1 MSLEFGI
8 FLPVGFGGELAAFA
22 DPIEAAERVVELAR
36 TAEECGFAA
45 AWLPDHLQT
54 VPPST
59 APVFESWSML
69 AALARDTD
77 RIRIG
82 PLVSSNGYRNPA
94 LQAKIASTVDV
105 LSKGRLTL
113 GIGAGWYEPDYE
125 AFGYEFGDAPARLRD
140 LRDGVRTIRSMWT
153 EHPTT
158 FPRGVQRPRIPL
170 LIAGGGERVTLKIVA
185 EYADAC
191 NVMVSPADAARK
203 FGVLREHCVAVGRDY
218 DAVLRTA
225 MTACLVAGSDEEAQA
240 ALSPGMSAFYPGD
253 LASYLL
259 YGTADTVRQRIAA
272 YEEAGVQ
279 QLIVGFHE
287 ATDPEAIRRFAKE
300 FIG

>member
-8 FLPVGFGGELAAFA
+8 FLPAGFGGELGAFD
-22 DPIEAAERVVELAR
+22 DPAEAAERVVELAR

-54 VPPST
+54 IPPSS
-59 APVFESWSML
+59 APVFESWSLL

-82 PLVSSNGYRNPA
+82 PLVSSNSYRNPA

-105 LSKGRLTL
+105 LSGGRLTM

-125 AFGYEFGDAPARLRD
+125 VFGYEFGDAPGRLRA
-140 LRDGVRTIRSMWT
+140 LRDGVRVIKEIW

-158 FPRGVQRPRIPL
+158 FPRGVQQPTIPL
-170 LIAGGGERVTLKIVA
+170 LIAGGGERVTLKLVA

-191 NVMVSPADAARK
+191 NVMVSPAEAARK
-203 FGVLREHCVAVGRDY
+203 YAVLREHCEAAGRDY
-218 DAVLRTA
+218 ATIRRTA
-225 MTACLVAGSDEEAQA
+225 TTACLIAGSDEEARA
-240 ALSPGMSAFYPGD
+240 ALSPGMGAFYLGD
-253 LASYLL
+253 FASYLL
-259 YGTADTVRQRIAA
+259 YGTADTVRRRIAA

-300 FIG
+300 FID

>member
-1 MSLEFGI
+1 MTMEFGI
-8 FLPVGFGGELAAFA
+8 FLPVGFGGELGAFD
-22 DPIEAAERVVELAR
+22 DPVEAAERVIELTR

-54 VPPST
+54 IPPSP
-59 APVFESWSML
+59 APMFESWSML
-69 AALARDTD
+69 TALARDTE

-82 PLVSSNGYRNPA
+82 PLVSSNSYRNPA

-105 LSKGRLTL
+105 LSRGRLTL
-113 GIGAGWYEPDYE
+113 GLGAGWYQPDYE
-125 AFGYEFGDAPARLRD
+125 AFGYDFADAPTRLRH
-140 LRDGVRTIRSMWT
+140 LRDGVRTIREMWQ
-153 EHPTT
+153 HPTT
-158 FPRGVQRPRIPL
+158 FPRGVQQPHIPL
-170 LIAGGGERVTLKIVA
+170 MIAGGGERMTLKIVA
-185 EYADAC
+185 DYADAC

-203 FGVLREHCVAVGRDY
+203 YAILREHCENANRDY
-218 DAVLRTA
+218 DTILRTA
-225 MTACLVAGSDEEAQA
+225 TTACLIAGTDEEAQA
-240 ALSPGMSAFYPGD
+240 ALSPAMGAFYPGD
-253 LASYLL
+253 FADYLL
-259 YGTADTVRQRIAA
+259 YGSVETVRDRIAT

>member
-1 MSLEFGI
+1 MALGFGI
-8 FLPVGFGGELAAFA
+8 FLPIGFGGELGGFG
-22 DPIEAAERVVELAR
+22 DPVEAAERVLELAA

-54 VPPST
+54 IPPSP

-69 AALARDTD
+69 AALARHTD

-82 PLVSSNGYRNPA
+82 PLVSANSYRNPA
-94 LQAKIASTVDV
+94 LLAKIASTVDV
-105 LSKGRLTL
+105 LSNGRLTL
-113 GIGAGWYEPDYE
+113 GIGAGWYQPDYD
-125 AFGYEFGDAPARLRD
+125 AFGYEFADAPTRLRR
-140 LRDGVRTIRSMWT
+140 LRDGVRTMRATW

-158 FPRGVQRPRIPL
+158 FPRGVQQPTIL
-170 LIAGGGERVTLKIVA
+170 LMIAGGGERVTLKIVA

-191 NVMVSPADAARK
+191 NVMVSPADTARK
-203 FGVLREHCVAVGRDY
+203 FAVLREHCEAAGRDY
-218 DAVLRTA
+218 DTIVRTA
-225 MTACLVAGSDEEAQA
+225 TTACFLTGSDAEAQA
-240 ALSPGMSAFYPGD
+240 ALSPATGTFYPGD
-253 LASYLL
+253 FASYLL
-259 YGTADTVRQRIAA
+259 YGTADTVRRRIAA

-300 FIG
+300 FID

>member
-8 FLPVGFGGELAAFA
+8 FLPVGFGGELGAF
-22 DPIEAAERVVELAR
+22 DNPVEASERVIELAR

-54 VPPST
+54 IPPSP

-77 RIRIG
+77 RIGIG
-82 PLVSSNGYRNPA
+82 PLVTSNSYRNPA

-105 LSKGRLTL
+105 LSKGRLTF
-113 GIGAGWYEPDYE
+113 GIGAGWYQADYD
-125 AFGYEFGDAPARLRD
+125 AFGYEFADAPTRLKA
-140 LRDGVRTIRSMWT
+140 LREGVRTIKAMW

-158 FPRGVQRPRIPL
+158 FPRGVQQPTIPL
-170 LIAGGGERVTLKIVA
+170 MIAGGGERVTLKIVA

-203 FGVLREHCVAVGRDY
+203 FAILREHCAAAGRDA
-218 DAVLRTA
+218 DAILRTA
-225 MTACLVAGSDEEAQA
+225 TTACFVAGTDDEAQA
-240 ALSPGMSAFYPGD
+240 ALSPALGAFYPGD
-253 LASYLL
+253 FAGYLL
-259 YGTADTVRQRIAA
+259 YGTADTVRRRIAA
-272 YEEAGVQ
+272 YEDAGVQ

>member
-8 FLPVGFGGELAAFA
+8 FLPVGFGGELAGFD
-22 DPIEAAERVVELAR
+22 DPVEAAERVVELAR

-54 VPPST
+54 IPPSP

-105 LSKGRLTL
+105 LSGGRLTL
-113 GIGAGWYEPDYE
+113 GMGAGWYEADYE
-125 AFGYEFGDAPARLRD
+125 AFGYEFADAPTRLRA
-140 LRDGVRTIRSMWT
+140 LREGVRTITSMWT

-158 FPRGVQRPRIPL
+158 FPRGAQPAIPL
-170 LIAGGGERVTLKIVA
+170 LIAGGGERVTLKLVA

-203 FGVLREHCVAVGRDY
+203 FAILREHCEAVGRDY
-218 DAVLRTA
+218 DTILRTA
-225 MTACLVAGSDEEAQA
+225 TTACLIADSDEEAQA
-240 ALSPGMSAFYPGD
+240 RLSPAMSAFYPGD
-253 LASYLL
+253 VASYLL

-300 FIG
+300 LIA

>member
-1 MSLEFGI
+1 MEFGI
-8 FLPVGFGGELAAFA
+8 FLPVGFGGELGAFD
-22 DPIEAAERVVELAR
+22 DPVEAAERVIELTR

-54 VPPST
+54 IPPSP
-59 APVFESWSML
+59 APMFESWSML
-69 AALARDTD
+69 TALARDTE

-82 PLVSSNGYRNPA
+82 PLVSSNSYRNPA

-105 LSKGRLTL
+105 LSRGRLTL
-113 GIGAGWYEPDYE
+113 GLGAGWYQPDYE
-125 AFGYEFGDAPARLRD
+125 AFGYDFADAPTRLRH
-140 LRDGVRTIRSMWT
+140 LRDGVRTIREMWQ
-153 EHPTT
+153 HPTT
-158 FPRGVQRPRIPL
+158 FPRGVQQPHIPL
-170 LIAGGGERVTLKIVA
+170 MIAGGGERMTLKIVA
-185 EYADAC
+185 DYADAC

-203 FGVLREHCVAVGRDY
+203 YAILREHCENANRDY
-218 DAVLRTA
+218 DTILRTA
-225 MTACLVAGSDEEAQA
+225 TTACLIAGTDEEAQA
-240 ALSPGMSAFYPGD
+240 ALSPAMGAFYPGD
-253 LASYLL
+253 FADYLL
-259 YGTADTVRQRIAA
+259 YGSVETVRDRIAT